1 MEGVRSKFAKTCI
14 ISLFLLIVLRI
25 YSYGLE
31 ISFRISGSLSYISP
45 DHINQTLHGREEFL
59 LKRSALREN
68 WTYIQGEVKD
78 VRLATSF
85 EGEIVLGLNT
95 RLAVGIGTGLIF
107 LEATEEKTGI
117 TIERPQDTFT
127 GVHPTEINAYPLRL
141 SIYYF
146 LPVREQLRLYIR
158 GGGGLIWI
166 KYVERT
172 GFWYEP
178 AKNFSQT
185 MEQKAAALGY
195 TFFSGL
201 GIIWE
206 ANEFMGFFIETEAN
220 LSKISGFR
228 GDTPGRETE
237 TLFFLEEYV
246 ESSDFW
252 QAKIRLLKEQPTDQ
266 GVRSVE
272 QAVVD
277 LSGFSLK
284 IGFTIKF

>member
-1 MEGVRSKFAKTCI
+1 MEGVRSKFVK
-14 ISLFLLIVLRI
+14 ISILSFFLLVVLRI
-25 YSYGLE
+25 YSHSLQ

-45 DHINQTLHGREEFL
+45 DHINQTLHGREGFL
-59 LKRSALREN
+59 IKRSSLRDD
-68 WTYIQGEVKD
+68 WTYIGGEVRD
-78 VRLATSF
+78 VHLATSF
-85 EGEIVLGLNT
+85 EGEIILGLNS
-95 RLAVGIGTGLIF
+95 RLAVGIGTGLLF

-117 TIERPQDTFT
+117 IIQRPQDTFT

-146 LPVREQLRLYIR
+146 LPVKEQLKLYIR

-166 KYVERT
+166 KYVERK

-178 AKNFSQT
+178 ANNFRQT
-185 MEQKAAALGY
+185 LEQKAAALGY

-201 GIIWE
+201 GFMWE
-206 ANEFMGFFIETEAN
+206 ANEFMGFFIETEAS

-228 GDTPGRETE
+228 GDTPGRTTE
-237 TLFFLEEYV
+237 TLYFLEEYE
-246 ESSDFW
+246 ESTDFW
-252 QAKIRLLKEQPTDQ
+252 QAKTRLLKEQPSGQ

-272 QAVVD
+272 EAVVD

-284 IGFTIKF
+284 LGFTIKF